1 MMKWTFLVGKF
12 TSSDI
17 MELCLEI
24 GRPSVENAL
33 KKLCDDGII
42 EKHGRGVRFSILL
55 KISINS

>member
-1 MMKWTFLVGKF
+1 
-12 TSSDI
+12 
-17 MELCLEI
+17 MELSPEI